1 MKIPLLVR
9 PTIVLITAKSI
20 LIQMSSLDDIQKAN
34 MAKDSADL
42 QTGHHTTMYRQH
54 AFTVQSVEI
63 VRPSDRYLLLLQ

>member
-20 LIQMSSLDDIQKAN
+20 LIQMSMLDDIQKAN

-42 QTGHHTTMYRQH
+42 QTGHHT
-54 AFTVQSVEI
+54 I
-63 VRPSDRYLLLLQ
+63 VNMLLKYSQ